1 MRRICK
7 LHNGIV
13 LGTPSLL
20 SLAIIWSKCVSRNS
34 PKVHSGTTKTQPFT
48 HFKLAIIHKLT
59 VFKFVFPFTYLRA
72 RKTAVRW
79 PTQQRYPQVVVY
91 KALCDV
97 LRKALEKKWNFTK
110 ITCAQTFYFL
120 FVLFKNIGELART
133 SAEPLRWWS
142 INPLWFIFYHPRS
155 IDFEEKIEGLWT
167 GYTKKKKEKMGEKV
181 IMFLILPDSTVTVLN
196 VDHNYSHSYYT
207 LQNENDF
214 L

>member
-20 SLAIIWSKCVSRNS
+20 SLAIIWSKCVPRNS

-59 VFKFVFPFTYLRA
+59 VFKFVFSFTYLWA

-97 LRKALEKKWNFTK
+97 LRKALEKKVK
-110 ITCAQTFYFL
+110 FYQNSL
-120 FVLFKNIGELART
+120 CTDVLF
-133 SAEPLRWWS
+133 S
-142 INPLWFIFYHPRS
+142 FRS
-155 IDFEEKIEGLWT
+155 F
-167 GYTKKKKEKMGEKV
+167 
-181 IMFLILPDSTVTVLN
+181 
-196 VDHNYSHSYYT
+196 
-207 LQNENDF
+207 
-214 L
+214 

>member
-1 MRRICK
+1 M
-7 LHNGIV
+7 
-13 LGTPSLL
+13 
-20 SLAIIWSKCVSRNS
+20 
-34 PKVHSGTTKTQPFT
+34 
-48 HFKLAIIHKLT
+48 
-59 VFKFVFPFTYLRA
+59 
-72 RKTAVRW
+72 
-79 PTQQRYPQVVVY
+79 
-91 KALCDV
+91 
-97 LRKALEKKWNFTK
+97 
-110 ITCAQTFYFL
+110 
-120 FVLFKNIGELART
+120 